1 MRELSSDYDVAI
13 VGAGLAGLTLALQL
27 QQDSPGLSI
36 AVLERDSLPPP
47 IAAHKVGESTVEIG
61 AHYLA
66 HTLGFD
72 QLLDDTQLRKFG
84 LRLFFGSGM
93 HSDLSKA
100 DELGPSRLLPALSY
114 QIDRGKLEAD
124 LAEILQQRGISLHDN
139 CVVKQAKINAN
150 GAGHEIKLTSK
161 GQQGSLHCRWLVDAS
176 SRAAVV
182 KRGLNM
188 NKSCDHK
195 INSAWFRLD
204 APISVDNWSKSESW
218 QQQCNRP
225 RLYSTNHLMG
235 CGYWVWIIPL
245 AGNKTS
251 VGLVADPEVHP
262 LSSFGNFEKFTQWLS
277 QHQPML
283 ADEVIGARDTLMDFK
298 FAKSLSQDSDQVWS
312 RERWAL
318 TGEAGVFADPF
329 YSPGSDFIGISNT
342 FIADMIRRDR
352 LGGRFATHAAVYE
365 KMYMSFLEST
375 MSLYENQYAGFGDTR
390 LMVVKTTWD
399 YAYYWSILSWLFF
412 RKVMTDL
419 NFLRIAQPR
428 LREIRA
434 LNSAMQAAFR
444 QRAAERIVD
453 EGRGRFIDQSGIPV
467 LYDLNAALLQTPS
480 SVESELNDNCDRLVG
495 LAPILLSVL
504 EGGAAD
510 GQGSCSL
517 LGDLRRRLN

>member
-1 MRELSSDYDVAI
+1 MGELSSDYDVAI

-124 LAEILQQRGISLHDN
+124 LAEILQQRGIFLHDN
-139 CVVKQAKINAN
+139 CTVKQAKINAN

-188 NKSCDHK
+188 NKPCDHK
-195 INSAWFRLD
+195 IHSAWFRLD
-204 APISVDNWSKSESW
+204 AAISVDDWSESESW
-218 QQQCNRP
+218 QQRCNRP
-225 RLYSTNHLMG
+225 RFYSTNHLMG

-251 VGLVADPEVHP
+251 IGLVADPEVHP

-277 QHQPML
+277 QHQPTL

-298 FAKSLSQDSDQVWS
+298 FARNLSQDSGQVWS

-412 RKVMTDL
+412 REVMTDL
-419 NFLRIAQPR
+419 DFLRIVQPR
-428 LREIRA
+428 LLEIRA
-434 LNSAMQAAFR
+434 LNSTMQAAFR

-467 LYDLNAALLQTPS
+467 LYELNAALLQTPS

-517 LGDLRRRLN
+517 LGDLRRCLN

>member
-1 MRELSSDYDVAI
+1 MGELSSDYDVAI

-93 HSDLSKA
+93 HSDLSRA

-124 LAEILQQRGISLHDN
+124 LAEILQQRGIFLHDN
-139 CVVKQAKINAN
+139 CTVKQAKINAN

-188 NKSCDHK
+188 NKPCDHK
-195 INSAWFRLD
+195 IHSAWFRLD
-204 APISVDNWSKSESW
+204 AAISVDDWSESESW
-218 QQQCNRP
+218 QQRCNRP
-225 RLYSTNHLMG
+225 RFYSTNHLMG

-251 VGLVADPEVHP
+251 IGLVADPEVHP

-277 QHQPML
+277 QHQPTL

-298 FAKSLSQDSDQVWS
+298 FARNLSQDSGQVWS

-412 RKVMTDL
+412 REVMTDL
-419 NFLRIAQPR
+419 DFLRIVQPR
-428 LREIRA
+428 LLEIRA
-434 LNSAMQAAFR
+434 LNSTMQAAFR

-467 LYDLNAALLQTPS
+467 LYELNAALLQTPS

-517 LGDLRRRLN
+517 LGDLRRCLN

>member
-1 MRELSSDYDVAI
+1 MRELSANYDVAI
-13 VGAGLAGLTLALQL
+13 VGGGLAGLTLALQL
-27 QQDSPGLSI
+27 QQESPELSI
-36 AVLERDSLPPP
+36 AVLERNSLPPP

-72 QLLDDTQLRKFG
+72 QLLDDTQLRKYG

-93 HSDLSKA
+93 HGDLSKA
-100 DELGPSRLLPALSY
+100 DELGPSRLLPARSY
-114 QIDRGKLEAD
+114 QIDRGKLEGD
-124 LAEILQQRGISLHDN
+124 LAEILRQRGISLHDN
-139 CVVKQAKINAN
+139 CVVKQAKVNAN
-150 GAGHEIKLTSK
+150 GAGHEIKLTNND
-161 GQQGSLHCRWLVDAS
+161 QPGSLHCRWLVDAS

-182 KRGLNM
+182 KRGLNIS
-188 NKSCDHK
+188 KSCDHK

-204 APISVDNWSKSESW
+204 APIAVDNWSQSEAW
-218 QQQCNRP
+218 QQQCDRP

-245 AGNKTS
+245 VGDRTS
-251 VGLVADPEVHP
+251 IGLVADPEVHP

-298 FAKSLSQDSDQVWS
+298 FAKSLSQDSAQVWS
-312 RERWAL
+312 KERWAL

-342 FIADMIRRDR
+342 FVADMIRRDR
-352 LGGRFATHAAVYE
+352 LGERFPVHAAVYE

-412 RKVMTDL
+412 REVMTDL
-419 NFLRIAQPR
+419 DFLRISQAK
-428 LREIRA
+428 LVEIRA
-434 LNSAMQAAFR
+434 LNSTMQAAFR
-444 QRAAERIVD
+444 QRAAKRIVD
-453 EGRGRFIDQSGIPV
+453 EGRGRFIDQAGIPV

-480 SVESELNDNCDRLVG
+480 SIESEFKDNCDRLVG
-495 LAPILLSVL
+495 LSPRLLSVL
-504 EGGAAD
+504 EGGAVNGHD
-510 GQGSCSL
+510 SCSL
-517 LGDLRRRLN
+517 LGDLHQRLN